1 LRRLPTPVVALA
13 TLAVVLGTVLALASP
28 VSARSGAPVQSDG
41 DAGRVSIIKVEGLI
55 DPVMAEFI
63 DRSISEGEDAGVVAV
78 VIQLDSSDSV
88 VSDERLVELATHIH
102 DATVPVTVWIGPSG
116 SSALGGSAQLAGAAA
131 RIGIAPGS
139 RLGKTGPLV
148 VPEELLSPAFLAAA
162 DRLENGT
169 VNAAQAN
176 ELGITASKDA
186 PVIGEFLIDLPG
198 FEVEEVKVDGR
209 TVSQPVTT
217 PVFSSLP
224 VQEQLFH
231 TVASPP
237 AAYLLLLI
245 GLSLIIFEFFT
256 AGVGVA
262 GLVGAGCFVM
272 SCYGLAVLPV
282 RPWALA
288 LLVIA
293 LFGFAIDVQTGV
305 PRVWSGIGVGA
316 LVIGSFTLYDG
327 FELSWITLLVGIVGV
342 TLAMVAGMPAMVRTR
357 FSTPTI
363 GREWMIGEEGE
374 AVTTVSPDGV
384 VRVRG
389 ALWRARTNR
398 ATPIDLNDGIRVVEV
413 DGLLLEVEPLEGGA
427 VDYREKR
434 RGGDEGGDPG
444 ADDSGD
450 DGRVL
455 IDGKPLDPA

>member
-1 LRRLPTPVVALA
+1 MRRLPTPVVALA
-13 TLAVVLGTVLALASP
+13 TLAVVLGHRVGPGQPGLGP
-28 VSARSGAPVQSDG
+28 RRAPAQESG

-88 VSDERLVELATHIH
+88 VSDERLVELAKHIH

-198 FEVEEVKVDGR
+198 FEVKEVKVDGR

-245 GLSLIIFEFFT
+245 GL
-256 AGVGVA
+256 VA
-262 GLVGAGCFVM
+262 DHLR
-272 SCYGLAVLPV
+272 VLH
-282 RPWALA
+282 
-288 LLVIA
+288 
-293 LFGFAIDVQTGV
+293 
-305 PRVWSGIGVGA
+305 
-316 LVIGSFTLYDG
+316 
-327 FELSWITLLVGIVGV
+327 
-342 TLAMVAGMPAMVRTR
+342 
-357 FSTPTI
+357 
-363 GREWMIGEEGE
+363 
-374 AVTTVSPDGV
+374 
-384 VRVRG
+384 
-389 ALWRARTNR
+389 
-398 ATPIDLNDGIRVVEV
+398 
-413 DGLLLEVEPLEGGA
+413 
-427 VDYREKR
+427 R
-434 RGGDEGGDPG
+434 RGRRGRPG
-444 ADDSGD
+444 RRRLLRHVLLRPGRSCRSGR
-450 DGRVL
+450 GRS
-455 IDGKPLDPA
+455 PCS

>member
-1 LRRLPTPVVALA
+1 MRRLPTPVVALA

-28 VSARSGAPVQSDG
+28 VSARSGAPAQAHG

-55 DPVMAEFI
+55 DPVMADFI
-63 DRSISEGEDAGVVAV
+63 DRSITEGEDAGVVAV

-88 VSDERLVELATHIH
+88 VSDERLVELA
-102 DATVPVTVWIGPSG
+102 DAHPRRHRPRHACGSGPAARAP
-116 SSALGGSAQLAGAAA
+116 SAASAQLAGAAD
-131 RIGIAPGS
+131 RIGIAPGA

-169 VNAAQAN
+169 VNAAEAN

-293 LFGFAIDVQTGV
+293 MFGLRDRRADRCAPGVVGHRRRSRSSSGRSPSTTG
-305 PRVWSGIGVGA
+305 S
-316 LVIGSFTLYDG
+316 T
-327 FELSWITLLVGIVGV
+327 LSWITLLVGIVGV
-342 TLAMVAGMPAMVRTR
+342 DAGHG
-357 FSTPTI
+357 
-363 GREWMIGEEGE
+363 GRHAGHGPHPLLH
-374 AVTTVSPDGV
+374 AHDRAGV
-384 VRVRG
+384 
-389 ALWRARTNR
+389 
-398 ATPIDLNDGIRVVEV
+398 DD
-413 DGLLLEVEPLEGGA
+413 
-427 VDYREKR
+427 R
-434 RGGDEGGDPG
+434 RGGRGGHHRVARRRRARPRRPVAGPHQPG
-444 ADDSGD
+444 HADRPARRHPGGRGRRPAARGRAPRGRRGRLPGEAARRRRGRRRRVADDAATT
-450 DGRVL
+450 V
-455 IDGKPLDPA
+455 AC